1 MVVVV
6 KGWDGGGEGVSI
18 EEDSNL
24 LCTIYI
30 NKTKVYHL

>member
-1 MVVVV
+1 MVVVI

-24 LCTIYI
+24 CTIYV